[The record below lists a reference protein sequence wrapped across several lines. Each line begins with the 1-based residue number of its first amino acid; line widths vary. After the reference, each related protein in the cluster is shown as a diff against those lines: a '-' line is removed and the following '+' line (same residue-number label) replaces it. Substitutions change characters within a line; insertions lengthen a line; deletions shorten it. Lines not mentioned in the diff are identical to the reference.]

1 MAVKWDITF
10 TSGLMSRDIG
20 DFLWTLDELDDQEL
34 IYFAAQVDRIT
45 NALSR
50 EFDRR
55 FGE

>member
-1 MAVKWDITF
+1 MAVEWDITF
-10 TSGLMSRDIG
+10 SSGCMSRDLG

-50 EFDRR
+50 EFERR